1 MIRHDGRTPREL
13 RKLQLE
19 TNVFKYPEGS
29 VVISFGDT
37 KVICNATVQELS
49 SKQAKTEQGW
59 ITVEYNQLPRASS
72 QRQKRELSNQTIAE
86 TIAQALRGV
95 TDLSLLG
102 NREILIDCDV
112 LQADGA
118 TQSTSLTGA
127 FVALRLA
134 MNQLLAKNI
143 LTQDPLRENVAA
155 VGVAILPDGTC
166 VVDPDQAEEDQALVG
181 LSLVMN
187 EGGDFLSIQATGQDT
202 SFSGNDLN
210 ELLHYGAVGIETL
223 IAEQKNA
230 LVESIPE
237 IAEKTIVIATGN
249 LGKAKEFAAM
259 FGAAGYQIK
268 TLKDFPDLPDVAET
282 GKTFEENARLKAET
296 IAQLIQQPVL
306 ADDSGLCVD
315 ALNGMPGVYSAR
327 FAGEQ
332 KSDAAN
338 NAKLLHELYDVPDD
352 KRGAH
357 FHCTLVF
364 AAPQKDSLVVE
375 ADWFGHI
382 GRIPRGDYGFGY
394 DPLFVPDKMEK
405 TSAELLPEEKNHL
418 SHRGQ
423 AMAKLQEVWQAWLE
437 TPALDTDK
445 GVQQ

>member
-1 MIRHDGRTPREL
+1 MRHDGRTPREL
-13 RKLQLE
+13 RQTQIR

-29 VVISFGDT
+29 VSISFGDT
-37 KVICNATVQELS
+37 EVICNATVQGLS
-49 SKQAKTEQGW
+49 PEFAGQGQGW
-59 ITVEYNQLPRASS
+59 ISVEYNQLPRATNL
-72 QRQKRELSNQTIAE
+72 RQGRTSFANEPTANRIAK
-86 TIAQALRGV
+86 ALRGV
-95 TDLSLLG
+95 CDLTLLG
-102 NREILIDCDV
+102 EREILIDCDV

-118 TQSTSLTGA
+118 AQSTSLTGA
-127 FVALRLA
+127 FMALRLA
-134 MNQLLAKNI
+134 VNQLLAQNQ
-143 LTQDPLRENVAA
+143 LSYDPIRENVAS

-166 VVDPDQAEEDQALVG
+166 VLDPDQAEEEDALVG

-187 EGGDFLSIQATGQDT
+187 EGGDFLSIEATGEDT

-210 ELLHYGAVGIETL
+210 ELLHYGAVGIESL
-223 IAEQKNA
+223 IAEQKAA
-230 LVESIPE
+230 LVETDHEIP
-237 IAEKTIVIATGN
+237 EKTIVIATGN

-259 FGAAGYQIK
+259 FEAAGYQIK
-268 TLKDFPDLPDVAET
+268 TLKDYPDLPDVAET

-296 IAQLIQQPVL
+296 ISQILHQPVL

-315 ALNGMPGVYSAR
+315 ALGGMPGIYSAR
-327 FAGEQ
+327 FAGAQ

-338 NAKLLHELYDVPDD
+338 NAKLLHELYDVPDE

-375 ADWFGHI
+375 ADWFGTI
-382 GRIPRGDYGFGY
+382 GRIPRGDHGFGY
-394 DPLFVPDKMEK
+394 DPLFVPEGMDK

-423 AMAKLQEVWQAWLE
+423 AMKKLQEQWQDWLE
-437 TPALDTDK
+437 IK
-445 GVQQ
+445 GGQS

>member
-1 MIRHDGRTPREL
+1 MRHDGRTPREL
-13 RKLQLE
+13 RQTQIR

-29 VVISFGDT
+29 VSISFGDT
-37 KVICNATVQELS
+37 EVICNATVQELS
-49 SKQAKTEQGW
+49 PEFAGQGQGW
-59 ITVEYNQLPRASS
+59 ISVEYNQLPRATNLR
-72 QRQKRELSNQTIAE
+72 QRRTSFASEPTANRIAK
-86 TIAQALRGV
+86 ALRGV
-95 TDLSLLG
+95 CDLTLLG
-102 NREILIDCDV
+102 EREILIDCDV

-118 TQSTSLTGA
+118 AQSTSLTGA
-127 FVALRLA
+127 LVALRLA
-134 MNQLLAKNI
+134 VNQLLAQNQ
-143 LTQDPLRENVAA
+143 LPYDPIRENVAS

-166 VVDPDQAEEDQALVG
+166 VLDPDQAEEEDSLVG

-187 EGGDFLSIQATGQDT
+187 EGGDFLSIEATGEDT

-210 ELLHYGAVGIETL
+210 ELLHYGAVGIESL
-223 IAEQKNA
+223 IAEQKAA
-230 LVESIPE
+230 LVETDHEIP
-237 IAEKTIVIATGN
+237 EKTIVIATGN

-259 FGAAGYQIK
+259 FEAAGYQIK
-268 TLKDFPDLPDVAET
+268 TLKDYPDLPDVAET

-296 IAQLIQQPVL
+296 ISQILHQPVL

-315 ALNGMPGVYSAR
+315 ALGGMPGIYSAR
-327 FAGEQ
+327 FAGAQ

-338 NAKLLHELYDVPDD
+338 NAKLLHELYDVPDE

-375 ADWFGHI
+375 ADWFGTI
-382 GRIPRGDYGFGY
+382 GRIPRGDHGFGY
-394 DPLFVPDKMEK
+394 DPLFVPEGMDK

-423 AMAKLQEVWQAWLE
+423 AMKKLQEQWQAWLE
-437 TPALDTDK
+437 TK
-445 GVQQ
+445 GGQS